1 MQGALRARALANSG
15 VTATVAA
22 YTPPGGSATR
32 AIFWG
37 SRPQNSPLTAVTLL
51 VISGSRDQHMK
62 GFQRMQLT
70 RVQMDVWADT
80 YDKAR
85 AAGEAMIAALA
96 PPQTGNGQ
104 RFGRLFVDSD
114 RDSVELTTGKDQIF
128 RMSADLIVSHTPNP

>member
-1 MQGALRARALANSG
+1 MQGALRARAIANSG
-15 VTATVAA
+15 VIANVAA
-22 YTPPGGSATR
+22 YTPPGGSATK

-37 SRPQNSPLTAVTLL
+37 ARPQGSPLTAVTLL
-51 VISGSRDQHMK
+51 VITGPRDQHMK

-70 RVQMDVWADT
+70 RVQMDVWADS

-114 RDSVELTTGKDQIF
+114 RDLVEMANNQQVF